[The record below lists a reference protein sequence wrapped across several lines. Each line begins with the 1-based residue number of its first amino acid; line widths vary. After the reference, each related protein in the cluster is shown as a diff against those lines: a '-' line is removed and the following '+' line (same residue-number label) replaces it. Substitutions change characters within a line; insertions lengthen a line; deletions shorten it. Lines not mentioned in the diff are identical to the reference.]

1 MYPKDYLENRICV
14 GMGGRIAEELING
27 RNKVTTGASNDF
39 QQCTNTARQMVEAL
53 GMSDEIG
60 PRNVGGAGAS
70 TSPYA
75 RNSANP
81 ADLGDKLRK
90 KVDDEVDRILT
101 EQYERGTK
109 ILSDN
114 MDVLTA
120 IATVLIEK
128 EKINGL
134 EMLQLIR
141 EMKPELIPESTMDK
155 VEKYVNLLNP
165 ANDAGK
171 PAVQLAA

>member
-1 MYPKDYLENRICV
+1 MESGMYPKDYLENRICV

-27 RNKVTTGASNDF
+27 KTRVTTGAQNDF

-53 GMSDEIG
+53 GMSDAVG

-75 RNSANP
+75 QNGANP
-81 ADLGDKLRK
+81 MDLGDNLRK

-109 ILSDN
+109 ILTDN
-114 MDVLTA
+114 MDVLSA
-120 IATVLIEK
+120 IAKLLIEK

-134 EMLQLIR
+134 EMLQLIKS
-141 EMKPELIPESTMDK
+141 MKPELIP
-155 VEKYVNLLNP
+155 
-165 ANDAGK
+165 
-171 PAVQLAA
+171 

>member
-1 MYPKDYLENRICV
+1 
-14 GMGGRIAEELING
+14 
-27 RNKVTTGASNDF
+27 
-39 QQCTNTARQMVEAL
+39 MVEAL
-53 GMSDEIG
+53 GMSEAIG

-81 ADLGDKLRK
+81 TDMGGILRK

-109 ILSDN
+109 ILTDN
-114 MDVLTA
+114 MDVLSA
-120 IATVLIEK
+120 IAKVLIEK

-134 EMLQLIR
+134 EMLQLIKG
-141 EMKPELIPESTMDK
+141 MKPELIPSSTMEK
-155 VEKYVNLLNP
+155 VEKFTALLNKGQ
-165 ANDAGK
+165 DGAGT